1 MKIVKGNGE
10 EERVL
15 KAGSIV
21 DGGRVEKDD

>member
-1 MKIVKGNGE
+1 MMKIVKGNG